1 LGIFFQLVSETN
13 IVSLNNNKNQREGS
27 AEMDIKGKRGLPFQK
42 DQEEE
47 RRDNPQRDEEE
58 DEARF

>member
-1 LGIFFQLVSETN
+1 
-13 IVSLNNNKNQREGS
+13 
-27 AEMDIKGKRGLPFQK
+27 MDIKGKRGLPFQK

-58 DEARF
+58 EEDEARFWDMSN